1 MPDIGRPDPP
11 SESTLVRRHL
21 LQPAN
26 PQWRRRARAYDRIGV
41 YRCGS
46 SGGQEHNPR
55 VGRADR
61 CPAARRT
68 GISTIP
74 RYGIDRTEP
83 RC

>member
-21 LQPAN
+21 LEPAN
-26 PQWRRRARAYDRIGV
+26 AIWRQSVRGNDRIGA
-41 YRCGS
+41 YRSGPL
-46 SGGQEHNPR
+46 GGQEHNLR
-55 VGRADR
+55 VGMAVR
-61 CPAARRT
+61 CPATYRT

-74 RYGIDRTEP
+74 RHGIDRTEP